1 MARKADPT
9 APSGILI
16 VDKPAGM
23 TSHDVVARVRRL
35 ARTRKVGHAGTLDPM
50 ATGVLVLGLGKATRL
65 LTWITGDTKA
75 YLATMRLGV
84 TTSTEDAE
92 GQITSTHGCN
102 GLTDAELEAALAPL
116 RGDIMQVPSSVSAI
130 KVDGK
135 RAHALVREGV
145 DVELPARPVHIGCL
159 ASAGEPRPTT
169 MPIDEADALRQSA
182 KNDELALKNAHD
194 AKVVASSEYGVPAR
208 KTVDF
213 ASDIAE
219 SATQE
224 ISVVDCDLVVDC
236 SSGTYV
242 RALARDI
249 GQHLGV
255 GAHLTFLRRIR
266 VGPFTL
272 NDAHPLAE
280 LEEIARL
287 HEEVGDEGRPSLPMM
302 SLDDA
307 VRAMFPELVLNE
319 RETEL
324 FAHGQAPRRQGREL
338 DALREIAEEDPIAV
352 IASDGQTVM
361 GLAHIVN
368 DAVKTILVFS

>member
-16 VDKPAGM
+16 IDKPAGM

-50 ATGVLVLGLGKATRL
+50 ATGVLILGLGKATRL
-65 LTWITGDTKA
+65 LTWITGETKA
-75 YLATMRLGV
+75 YLATMRLGA
-84 TTSTEDAE
+84 TTATEDAE
-92 GQITSTHGCN
+92 GDITSARGCAA
-102 GLTDAELEAALAPL
+102 LSDAELEAALAPL

-145 DVELPARPVHIGCL
+145 EVELPARPVHIGCL
-159 ASAGEPRPTT
+159 ASSGEPRQTT
-169 MPIDEADALRQSA
+169 MTINEADA
-182 KNDELALKNAHD
+182 
-194 AKVVASSEYGVPAR
+194 AR
-208 KTVDF
+208 
-213 ASDIAE
+213 DIP
-219 SATQE
+219 
-224 ISVVDCDLVVDC
+224 VVDCDLVVDC

-249 GQHLGV
+249 GEHLGV
-255 GAHLTFLRRIR
+255 GAHLTALRRIR
-266 VGPFTL
+266 VGAFAL
-272 NDAHPLAE
+272 DEAHPLAD
-280 LEEIARL
+280 LEEIARS
-287 HEEVGDEGRPSLPMM
+287 HEESGATDRPPLPIMP
-302 SLDDA
+302 LNDA

-324 FAHGQAPRRQGREL
+324 FAHGQAPRRQGGEL
-338 DALREIAEEDPIAV
+338 EALREQAGAEPIAV
-352 IASDGQTVM
+352 IAADGVTVM

>member
-16 VDKPAGM
+16 IDKPAGM

-50 ATGVLVLGLGKATRL
+50 ATGVLVCGLGKATRL

-75 YLATMRLGV
+75 YLATMRLGA

-92 GQITSTHGCN
+92 GQITSARGCS

-145 DVELPARPVHIGCL
+145 KVELPARPVHIGCL
-159 ASAGEPRPTT
+159 ASAGEPRPAT
-169 MPIDEADALRQSA
+169 MPIDEATTAPQNVDAAGS
-182 KNDELALKNAHD
+182 EGG
-194 AKVVASSEYGVPAR
+194 ASSPAQDVP
-208 KTVDF
+208 
-213 ASDIAE
+213 
-219 SATQE
+219 
-224 ISVVDCDLVVDC
+224 VVDCDLVVDC

-249 GQHLGV
+249 GEYLGV

-280 LEEIARL
+280 LEQIARQ
-287 HEEVGDEGRPSLPMM
+287 HEEAGGEGRPPLPLM

-307 VRAMFPELVLNE
+307 VRTMFSEMVLNE

-324 FAHGQAPRRQGREL
+324 FAHGQAPRRQGDEL
-338 DALREIAEEDPIAV
+338 DALREIAGEDPIAV
-352 IASDGQTVM
+352 IAADGQTVM

-368 DAVKTILVFS
+368 NAVKTILVFS